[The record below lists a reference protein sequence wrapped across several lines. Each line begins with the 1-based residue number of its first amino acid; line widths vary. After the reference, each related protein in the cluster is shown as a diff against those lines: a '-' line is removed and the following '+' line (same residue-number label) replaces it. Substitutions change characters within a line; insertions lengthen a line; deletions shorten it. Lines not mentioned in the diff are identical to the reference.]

1 MGKKPNRL
9 IYEKSP
15 YLLQHAY
22 NPVDWHPWGNEAF
35 EKAKRED
42 KPVFLSS
49 GYSCCHWCHVMEKE
63 SFEDEEVAKLLNS
76 HFVSIKVDR
85 EERPDVDHIYMEV
98 CQALTRSGGWP
109 LTIIMTPDKKPFF
122 AGTYFPKASK
132 WGRPG
137 IMDVLN
143 TVQQRWAENRN
154 DLIQASEDIV
164 QLIQDRSEKESE
176 GELSERMLD
185 RAFNQL
191 EEGFDSQY
199 GGFNG
204 APKFPTPHNLQFLL
218 RYWRLKGNKKALSMV
233 EKTLTAMRKGGIY
246 DHLGYGFARYSTDNK
261 WLVPH
266 FEKMLYDNALLCHAY
281 LEAYQCTGNK
291 DFAQVA
297 EEILAY
303 VMRDMTSPEG
313 GFYSA
318 EDADSEGVEGKF
330 YVFTRNEVLDILGEE
345 AGTIF
350 ADFYNITREG
360 NFEHGT
366 SILNYIGHDIESFAA
381 KKSIDS
387 NQLTEILESSR
398 CKLYLY
404 REKRAHPYKDDK
416 ILTSWNALMISAFAK
431 AARVLN
437 VSIYAEY
444 ADRALQFIKDK
455 LIRDDGRLLARYRD
469 GEAAHLAYLEDYAF
483 LLWALVELY
492 ETLYSPTYI
501 KWARNVYDELKRL
514 FEDKD
519 NGGFFYY
526 GSDGEKL
533 LTRPKEIYDGAIP
546 SGNSVAALALL
557 RVAGIMGS
565 GEIEEYAENLLKA
578 FAGQVDK
585 YPKGYTFYL
594 VALEFYLSPQRNIVI
609 TGSSDSENIWS
620 MLTAIGQ
627 YFLPETTTAFNDI
640 SQTEIIAQIMPEV
653 SQYRMIEGLTAAYI
667 CENFACQPAI
677 TNVEEFA
684 IRLKEIQNKYS

>member
-1 MGKKPNRL
+1 
-9 IYEKSP
+9 
-15 YLLQHAY
+15 
-22 NPVDWHPWGNEAF
+22 
-35 EKAKRED
+35 
-42 KPVFLSS
+42 
-49 GYSCCHWCHVMEKE
+49 MERE
-63 SFEDEEVAKLLNS
+63 SFEDEEVAQLLNS

-98 CQALTRSGGWP
+98 CQALTHSGGWP

-122 AGTYFPKASK
+122 SGTYFPKSSK
-132 WGRPG
+132 WERPG

-154 DLIQASEDIV
+154 DLIEVSEDIV
-164 QLIQDRSEKESE
+164 KLIQDHSEKEGE
-176 GELSERMLD
+176 GELSAWILD
-185 RAFNQL
+185 RAFTQL
-191 EEGFDSQY
+191 EEGFDSTY
-199 GGFNG
+199 GGFNR
-204 APKFPTPHNLQFLL
+204 APKFPTPHNLLFLL
-218 RYWRLKGNKKALSMV
+218 RYWRHKGNKKALLMV
-233 EKTLTAMRKGGIY
+233 ETTLTAMRKGGIY
-246 DHLGYGFARYSTDNK
+246 DHLGYGFARYSTDNE

-291 DFAQVA
+291 DFAKVA

-330 YVFTRNEVLDILGEE
+330 YVFTRQEVIDVLGEE
-345 AGTIF
+345 TGNLF
-350 ADFYNITREG
+350 ADFYNVTPEG

-366 SILNYIGHDIESFAA
+366 SVLNYIGYDVESFAA
-381 KKSIDS
+381 KKGIDS
-387 NQLTEILESSR
+387 NELTEILESSR

-404 REKRAHPYKDDK
+404 RENRVHPYKDDK

-444 ADRALQFIKDK
+444 AERALQFIKDN
-455 LIRDDGRLLARYRD
+455 LIRDDGRLLARYRK

-483 LLWALVELY
+483 LLWAIVELY

-501 KWARNVYDELKRL
+501 KWALNVYDELIHL
-514 FEDKD
+514 FQDKND
-519 NGGFFYY
+519 GGFYYY

-533 LTRPKEIYDGAIP
+533 LTRPKEVYDGAIP
-546 SGNSVAALALL
+546 SGNSVAALAMLKL
-557 RVAGIMGS
+557 AGITGNI
-565 GEIEEYAENLLKA
+565 EIEENAENLLKS
-578 FAGQVDK
+578 FAGHVEK

-594 VALEFYLSPQRNIVI
+594 VALDFYLSPQRKIVI
-609 TGSSDSENIWS
+609 ASSGEIEESWS
-620 MLTAIGQ
+620 MLTAIGE
-627 YFLPETTTAFNDI
+627 YFLPETTIAFNDY
-640 SQTEIIAQIMPEV
+640 SRVEIIAELMPDV
-653 SQYRMIEGLTAAYI
+653 SQHKVIQGKPTVYI
-667 CENFACQPAI
+667 CEDFACQPPI
-677 TNVEEFA
+677 TNVDEFVC
-684 IRLKEIQNKYS
+684 RLKEIQNGYC